1 MTREQMIEELI
12 EHTLYYVTLPEVVYW
27 YRKKVLEELEEHSDD
42 VLSYKYEQ
50 AFGDEEVVH

>member
-1 MTREQMIEELI
+1 MIEELI
-12 EHTLYYVTLPEVVYW
+12 EHALYYVTLPEVVYW

-50 AFGDEEVVH
+50 AFGDAEVVH